1 MLIFSVEARA
11 AFVSWVR
18 EVYETQIIYRFF
30 QTGGETSNDIVYR
43 PTWIPSD
50 YQITSEFISDGP
62 STIEYRDASNRI
74 VVFAYY
80 RNGSSPV
87 FQMNQDGIGTY
98 KQVSV
103 NGVPAELY
111 LDQNDGN
118 ANVLIWLD
126 EDSGTVFRILASF
139 NEDELIKMAESVEKN
154 ES

>member
-1 MLIFSVEARA
+1 
-11 AFVSWVR
+11 
-18 EVYETQIIYRFF
+18 
-30 QTGGETSNDIVYR
+30 
-43 PTWIPSD
+43 
-50 YQITSEFISDGP
+50 
-62 STIEYRDASNRI
+62 
-74 VVFAYY
+74 
-80 RNGSSPV
+80 
-87 FQMNQDGIGTY
+87 MNQDGIGTY